1 MLIYASETA
10 EASPKAFQLLVSELR
25 VEESNRNEA
34 NKNNF
39 QMQFGEFRKLEGIS
53 GLNIS

>member
-34 NKNNF
+34 NKNNL
-39 QMQFGEFRKLEGIS
+39 QMQFGEFRNLEGIS